1 MANRFP
7 LIVDT
12 DDGNR
17 LKEIPS
23 GDSLDLSNVGIANL
37 ISLSVSGSLSSSTLS
52 TTGNV
57 LLGGTLNVTGA
68 STLTALTATTLSAT
82 AITGTSLT
90 LNGDAIVPQIQSD
103 WTETDTNSAAFIL
116 NKPDLNQIDNLN
128 DIGDVFVAD
137 AVVNEVLTY
146 DGFTW
151 QSSPAAGGVGL
162 ADFSVVTN
170 PASGQGSLIY
180 NAAGVF
186 TFTPADALFSGSN
199 ISLLINDSEYTTI
212 AEINTNNYLQQGD
225 VIGSGRITATAASG
239 QVTLTFD
246 ETGLLTTEADTLAT
260 VTSRGANTTT
270 AIEAD
275 AFNQAPTSTSTN
287 TLKDVSI
294 ETLDILT
301 NITSTAA
308 NFSTGGS
315 ISATTGTITG
325 NTVTASTT
333 LNAPLIAGV
342 GSLTNTSTISVNP
355 GANNALKIESGRLEL
370 LATTLPPTSPLAGQI
385 IYDGSAYY
393 GYVGDNGSGSA
404 GAVTFPAYFS
414 VLGLQLP
421 VFETPDL
428 PTAADGSI
436 EGMIAYD
443 QTNEEVVVFN
453 GTSWS
458 AI

>member
-37 ISLSVSGSLSSSTLS
+37 TSLSVSGSLSSSTLS

-57 LLGGTLNVTGA
+57 SLGGTLNVTGA
-68 STLTALTATTLSAT
+68 STISTLTATTMT
-82 AITGTSLT
+82 ATSLT
-90 LNGDAIVPQIQSD
+90 LNGNLVVPQIQSD

-116 NKPDLNQIDNLN
+116 NKPDLNQIDNLD
-128 DIGDVFVAD
+128 DIGDVNVAD

-151 QSSPAAGGVGL
+151 QSSPAAGGIDL
-162 ADFSVVTN
+162 TDFSVVTN
-170 PASGQGSLIY
+170 PASGQGSLQY
-180 NAAGVF
+180 NNAGVF
-186 TFTPADALFSGSN
+186 TFTPANAITAGSN
-199 ISLLINDSEYTTI
+199 ISLLVNDSEFTTI

-246 ETGLLTTEADTLAT
+246 ATGLLTIEADTLAT
-260 VTSRGANTTT
+260 VTSRGATTTT

-275 AFNQAPTSTSTN
+275 AFNQAPTSTTTN

-301 NITSTAA
+301 SITSTSA

-315 ISATTGTITG
+315 ISANTGTVTG
-325 NTVTASTT
+325 NTVTALSTV
-333 LNAPLIAGV
+333 NAATVAGV
-342 GSLTNTSTISVNP
+342 GSITNTATISVNP
-355 GANNALKIESGRLEL
+355 GTNNALKIESGRLEL
-370 LATTLPPTSPLAGQI
+370 LATTLPPTSPVAGQI
-385 IYDGSAYY
+385 FYDGGAFY

-404 GAVTFPAYFS
+404 GAVMFPAFYS
-414 VLGLQLP
+414 ILGLQLP
-421 VFETPDL
+421 AFENADL
-428 PTAADGSI
+428 PTAGDGSN
-436 EGMIAYD
+436 EGMIAWD
-443 QTNEEVVVFN
+443 LTNSSVVVFN

-458 AI
+458 NV

>member
-7 LIVDT
+7 LVVDT
-12 DDGNR
+12 NDGNR

-23 GDSLDLSNVGIANL
+23 GDSLDFSSVGIANL
-37 ISLSVSGSLSSSTLS
+37 TSLSVSGSLSGSTLS

-57 LLGGTLNVTGA
+57 SLGGTLNVTGA
-68 STLTALTATTLSAT
+68 STITTLSAT
-82 AITGTSLT
+82 TMTATSLT
-90 LNGDAIVPQIQSD
+90 LNGNLVVPQVQSD

-116 NKPDLNQIDNLN
+116 NKPDLNQIDNLD

-137 AVVNEVLTY
+137 AVLNDVLKY
-146 DGFTW
+146 DGTSW
-151 QSSPAAGGVGL
+151 QASPEAGGIGF

-170 PASGQGSLIY
+170 PASGQGSLQY
-180 NAAGVF
+180 NNAGVF
-186 TFTPADALFSGSN
+186 TFTPANAITAGSN
-199 ISLLINDSEYTTI
+199 ISLLVNDSEFTTI

-246 ETGLLTTEADTLAT
+246 ETGLLTAEADTLAT

-301 NITSTAA
+301 SITSTAA

-385 IYDGSAYY
+385 IYDGGAYY

-421 VFETPDL
+421 VFEFADL
-428 PTAADGSI
+428 PGTAEGSI

-443 QTNEEVVVFN
+443 STDEQVVVFN

-458 AI
+458 AV

>member
-23 GDSLDLSNVGIANL
+23 GDSLDLSNVGLANL
-37 ISLSVSGSLSSSTLS
+37 TSLSVSGSLSSSTLA
-52 TTGNV
+52 TTGNAS
-57 LLGGTLNVTGA
+57 LGGTLNVTGA
-68 STLTALTATTLSAT
+68 STISTLTATTMT
-82 AITGTSLT
+82 ATSLT
-90 LNGDAIVPQIQSD
+90 LNGNLVVPQIQSD
-103 WTETDTNSAAFIL
+103 WTETDTDSAAFIR
-116 NKPDLNQIDNLN
+116 NKPVLNQIDNLD
-128 DIGDVFVAD
+128 DIGDVNVAD
-137 AVVNEVLTY
+137 AVLNEVLTY

-151 QSSPAAGGVGL
+151 QSSPAAGGIDL
-162 ADFSVVTN
+162 TDFSVVTN
-170 PASGQGSLIY
+170 PASGQGSLQY
-180 NAAGVF
+180 NNAGVF
-186 TFTPADALFSGSN
+186 TFTPANAITAGSN
-199 ISLLINDSEYTTI
+199 ISLLVNDSEYTTI

-225 VIGSGRITATAASG
+225 VIGGGRITATAASG
-239 QVTLTFD
+239 QVSLTFD
-246 ETGLLTTEADTLAT
+246 ETGLLTIESDTLAT
-260 VTSRGANTTT
+260 VTSRGANTTV

-301 NITSTAA
+301 SITSTAA
-308 NFSTGGS
+308 NFSTGGN
-315 ISATTGTITG
+315 ISATTGTVTG

-333 LNAPLIAGV
+333 LNAPTIAGV

-385 IYDGSAYY
+385 IYDGGAYY

-421 VFETPDL
+421 VFENADL
-428 PTAADGSI
+428 PTAGDGSI

-443 QTNEEVVVFN
+443 STNENVVVFN

-458 AI
+458 AV

>member
-12 DDGNR
+12 TDGNR

-23 GDSLDLSNVGIANL
+23 GDSLDFSSVGIANL
-37 ISLSVSGSLSSSTLS
+37 TSLSVSGALSSSTMA

-57 LLGGTLNVTGA
+57 SLGGTLNVTGA
-68 STLTALTATTLSAT
+68 STISTLTATTMT
-82 AITGTSLT
+82 ATSLT
-90 LNGDAIVPQIQSD
+90 LNGNAVVPQIQSD
-103 WTETDTNSAAFIL
+103 WTETDTGSAAFIL
-116 NKPDLNQIDNLN
+116 NKPVLNQIDNLD
-128 DIGDVFVAD
+128 DIGDVNVAD
-137 AVVNEVLTY
+137 AVLNEVLTY

-180 NAAGVF
+180 DAAGTF
-186 TFTPADALFSGSN
+186 TFTPANALTAGSD
-199 ISLLINDSEYTTI
+199 ISLLNNDSEFTTLAVI
-212 AEINTNNYLQQGD
+212 DAANYLQQGD
-225 VIGSGRITATAASG
+225 VIGSGRITATPSAG

-246 ETGLLTTEADTLAT
+246 ATGLLSAEVDTLET
-260 VTSRGANTTT
+260 VTGRGATSSV

-301 NITSTAA
+301 SITSTSS
-308 NFSTGGS
+308 NFSTGGN

-333 LNAPLIAGV
+333 LNAPTVVGV

-355 GANNALKIESGRLEL
+355 GTNNALKVESGRLEL
-370 LATTLPPTSPLAGQI
+370 LAITLPPTSPLAGQI
-385 IYDGSAYY
+385 FYDGGAFY
-393 GYVGDNGSGSA
+393 GYVGDNGSGGA
-404 GAVTFPAYFS
+404 GALTFPAFYS
-414 VLGLQLP
+414 TLGLQLP
-421 VFETPDL
+421 AFENADL
-428 PTAADGSI
+428 PSAAEGSN
-436 EGMIAYD
+436 EGMLAWD
-443 QTNEEVVVFN
+443 LTAGNVVVFD

-458 AI
+458 NI

>member
-23 GDSLDLSNVGIANL
+23 GDSLDLSSVGIANL
-37 ISLSVSGSLSSSTLS
+37 TSLSVSGSLSSSTLA
-52 TTGNV
+52 TTGNASI
-57 LLGGTLNVTGA
+57 GGTLNVTGA
-68 STLTALTATTLSAT
+68 STISTLTATTMT
-82 AITGTSLT
+82 ATSLT
-90 LNGDAIVPQIQSD
+90 LNGNLVVPQIQSN

-116 NKPDLNQIDNLN
+116 NKPDLNQIDNLD
-128 DIGDVFVAD
+128 DIGDVNVAD
-137 AVVNEVLTY
+137 AVLNEVLTY

-151 QSSPAAGGVGL
+151 QSSPAAGGIDL
-162 ADFSVVTN
+162 TDFSVVTN
-170 PASGQGSLIY
+170 PASGQGSLQY
-180 NAAGVF
+180 NNAGVF
-186 TFTPADALFSGSN
+186 TFTPANAITAGSN
-199 ISLLINDSEYTTI
+199 ISLLVNDSEYTTI

-225 VIGSGRITATAASG
+225 VIGSGRITATAAAG
-239 QVTLTFD
+239 QVSLTFD

-301 NITSTAA
+301 SITSTAA
-308 NFSTGGS
+308 NFSTGGN
-315 ISATTGTITG
+315 ISATTGTVTG
-325 NTVTASTT
+325 QNVTATNTVTAQTV
-333 LNAPLIAGV
+333 AGV
-342 GSLTNTSTISVNP
+342 GSITNTATISVNP
-355 GANNALKIESGRLEL
+355 GSNNALKIESGRLEL
-370 LATTLPPTSPLAGQI
+370 LAITLPPTSPVAGQI
-385 IYDGSAYY
+385 FYDGSAYY

-404 GAVTFPAYFS
+404 GALTFPAFYS
-414 VLGLQLP
+414 TLGLQLP
-421 VFETPDL
+421 AFENSDL
-428 PTAADGSI
+428 PSAAEGSN
-436 EGMIAYD
+436 EGMIAWD
-443 QTNEEVVVFN
+443 LTNSSVVAFN

-458 AI
+458 NV

>member
-37 ISLSVSGSLSSSTLS
+37 TSLSVSGSLSSSTLS

-57 LLGGTLNVTGA
+57 SLGGTLNVTGA

-170 PASGQGSLIY
+170 PASGQGSLVY

-246 ETGLLTTEADTLAT
+246 ATGLLTTEADTLAT

-301 NITSTAA
+301 SITSTAA

-315 ISATTGTITG
+315 ISATTGTVTG
-325 NTVTASTT
+325 NTVTASST

-342 GSLTNTSTISVNP
+342 GSLTNTATISVNP
-355 GANNALKIESGRLEL
+355 GTNNALKIESGRLEL
-370 LATTLPPTSPLAGQI
+370 LATTLPPTSPLPGQI

-404 GAVTFPAYFS
+404 GAVTFPAFYS

-421 VFETPDL
+421 AFENADL
-428 PTAADGSI
+428 PTAADGSN
-436 EGMIAYD
+436 EGMIAWD
-443 QTNEEVVVFN
+443 MTNSSVVVFN
-453 GTSWS
+453 GTSW
-458 AI
+458 ANV